1 MSDSKLE
8 VTIYAG
14 YRGAERPSSF
24 LFGGIKVDVVELV
37 RTWVEEEHKTRK
49 QKRYFIIKGSDQF
62 IYTVYHDVGSGEWF
76 YQDRE
81 RTKGD
86 QR

>member
-1 MSDSKLE
+1 MPDKKID

-24 LFGGIKVDVVELV
+24 LLEGNRIEVREIV
-37 RTWVEEEHKTRK
+37 RTWVEEEHKTRE
-49 QKRYFIIKGSDQF
+49 QKRYFIVNGSDEYV
-62 IYTVYHDVGSGEWF
+62 YTVYYNVGSGEW
-76 YQDRE
+76 YYRE
-81 RTKGD
+81 RKKGD